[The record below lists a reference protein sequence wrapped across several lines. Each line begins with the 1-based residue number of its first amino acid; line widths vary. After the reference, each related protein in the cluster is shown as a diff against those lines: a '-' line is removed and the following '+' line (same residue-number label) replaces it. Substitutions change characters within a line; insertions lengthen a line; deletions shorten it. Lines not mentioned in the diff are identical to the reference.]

1 MAKLYKN
8 KSNNIDYFIINLE
21 ELLEYNKLDFSICGE
36 CLKEL
41 SFNENLIL
49 IPILNEVYC
58 EKCGYSQI
66 ERMHDYIEDRSIQ
79 TKRTEFYRN
88 FFKSI
93 NRLEE

>member
-8 KSNNIDYFIINLE
+8 KSNNVDYFIINLE
-21 ELLEYNKLDFSICGE
+21 ELTIYNELPYSICGD
-36 CLKEL
+36 CLKVL
-41 SFNENLIL
+41 NDDENLIL

-58 EKCGYSQI
+58 EKCGYPHI
-66 ERMHDYIEDRSIQ
+66 ERMHDYIEDRPIQ
-79 TKRTEFYRN
+79 DKRTEFYRD